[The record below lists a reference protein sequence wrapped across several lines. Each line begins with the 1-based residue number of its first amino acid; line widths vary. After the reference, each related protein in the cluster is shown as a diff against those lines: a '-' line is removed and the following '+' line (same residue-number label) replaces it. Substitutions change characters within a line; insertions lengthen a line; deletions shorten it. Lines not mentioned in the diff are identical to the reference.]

1 LAKNLQLQVAAGLNY
16 LNFVQSSMK
25 HVAEIDLVQSLISP
39 KVPPEESFLSYC
51 VAKTIIYVKD
61 SQKNGTKALGTLDH
75 RKTERN
81 DEILRVESEKYSG
94 SESSQINKRN
104 LHENTGK
111 SLSRSRESRYFMLLL
126 FKMLI
131 K

>member
-1 LAKNLQLQVAAGLNY
+1 
-16 LNFVQSSMK
+16 
-25 HVAEIDLVQSLISP
+25 
-39 KVPPEESFLSYC
+39 
-51 VAKTIIYVKD
+51 
-61 SQKNGTKALGTLDH
+61 LGTLDH
-75 RKTERN
+75 RKTEKK
-81 DEILRVESEKYSG
+81 DEILRVEREKYSG
-94 SESSQINKRN
+94 SESSQINNRN